1 MLPAV
6 SRPATRLLAFLELLE
21 SAPVVSGR
29 QAAHELGVDV
39 RTIRRY
45 ATALEELGIPVA
57 GERGRGGGY
66 RLRPGH
72 RLPPLMLDGDQAA
85 AVVFGLLAAQRMGLA
100 AADDALAKVQR
111 VLPAAVRRRAEALQG
126 VLAFTAPA
134 TAALPPDLDTLL
146 VLAEATRRQRRVAV
160 RYTPDDGEPRERELD
175 PYGIVVHRGRWY
187 AAARDAASGDLRTF
201 RLDRLS
207 RARLGEPAPA
217 PPTGFDAT
225 AHVTRSLARVPYAWT
240 VEVLLVAP
248 PAAIAERVPP
258 TIAELT
264 AVEDGTRLQMGADSL
279 PWVAELLAGLGA
291 PLTVVT
297 PAELRPEL
305 RAVAERLLAAADG

>member
-1 MLPAV
+1 V

-21 SAPVVSGR
+21 SAPVVSGQ

-85 AVVFGLLAAQRMGLA
+85 AVVFGLLAAQRLGLA

-111 VLPAAVRRRAEALQG
+111 VLPAAVRRRAEALES
-126 VLAFTAPA
+126 VLEFTAPA

-146 VLAEATRRQRRVAV
+146 ALAEGTRRHRRVTV
-160 RYTPDDGEPRERELD
+160 RYTPDGGEPRDRDLD
-175 PYGIVVHRGRWY
+175 PYGIVVHRARWY
-187 AAARDAASGDLRTF
+187 AAARDPGSGELRTF
-201 RLDRLS
+201 RLDRLGH
-207 RARLGEPAPA
+207 ARLGAPA
-217 PPTGFDAT
+217 PPPPAGFDAT

-240 VEVLLVAP
+240 VDVVLDAP

-264 AVEDGTRLQMGADSL
+264 PIEGGTRTRLQMGADSL

-291 PLTVVT
+291 ALTVAA

-305 RAVAERLLAAADG
+305 RAVAARLLAAAGG